1 MAETPKAPSARDMIG
16 NQYTGKLVGG
26 LGNSPPTLASQ
37 GIDKNLAKRAMTSKR
52 VDADFRADTDHTF
65 RGSDMPEV
73 GLFLVGLGT
82 AIILVAL
89 IGLIWSLVPR

>member
-1 MAETPKAPSARDMIG
+1 MTF
-16 NQYTGKLVGG
+16 
-26 LGNSPPTLASQ
+26 ASL

-73 GLFLVGLGT
+73 GLFLIGAGT
-82 AIILVAL
+82 TLILVAL
-89 IGLIWSLVPR
+89 IGLIWLKVSR